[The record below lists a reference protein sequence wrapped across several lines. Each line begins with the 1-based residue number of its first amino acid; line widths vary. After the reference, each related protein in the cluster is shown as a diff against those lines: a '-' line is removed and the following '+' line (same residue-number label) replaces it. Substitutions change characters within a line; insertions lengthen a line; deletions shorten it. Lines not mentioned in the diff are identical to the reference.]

1 MTARYAT
8 IYCRASNGV
17 IVVLKCDDFR
27 VHTFCATNEVKPGLY
42 LDDDNDGGLD
52 SGTVEAAQSGPLQ
65 SGCEDQLEIQL
76 SEEAVVELFKIQLQ
90 MQMAEQ
96 LAEIQGWVIE
106 LVNHVK
112 LAFADFH
119 VIQLLRRKKKIKK
132 ALPFTKWNLMG
143 GGFSSLRCGCVS
155 VPCSFSQPRVT
166 IYFEVLDS
174 AGRKDC

>member
-1 MTARYAT
+1 MHCVIMTARYAT

-17 IVVLKCDDFR
+17 IVVSKCDDFR

-52 SGTVEAAQSGPLQ
+52 SGTVEAAQSGPFQ

-96 LAEIQGWVIE
+96 LAEM
-106 LVNHVK
+106 LASPNH
-112 LAFADFH
+112 
-119 VIQLLRRKKKIKK
+119 
-132 ALPFTKWNLMG
+132 
-143 GGFSSLRCGCVS
+143 
-155 VPCSFSQPRVT
+155 CSPV
-166 IYFEVLDS
+166 
-174 AGRKDC
+174 